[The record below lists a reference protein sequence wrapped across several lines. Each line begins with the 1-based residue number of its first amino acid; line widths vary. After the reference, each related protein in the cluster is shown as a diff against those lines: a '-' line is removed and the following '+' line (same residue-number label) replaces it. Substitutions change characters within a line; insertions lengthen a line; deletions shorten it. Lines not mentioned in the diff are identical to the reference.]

1 MSGERDGHLSD
12 LQRAV
17 TRAQDRLSRV
27 RVATADQDAIR
38 AAEDLVLRA
47 LAELHDY
54 QERRAPLA

>member
-17 TRAQDRLSRV
+17 VGAQDRLLRV

-54 QERRAPLA
+54 QQRRAHLA

>member
-1 MSGERDGHLSD
+1 MSGERDGHLSN

-17 TRAQDRLSRV
+17 ARAQDRLSRV

-38 AAEDLVLRA
+38 AAEGLVLQA